1 MKRGFSFAATAASA
15 FLAGCTLVHVD
26 TDDAPPRLESGG
38 LIDGH
43 LALGVREDDE
53 LLQVDLFDGRSNGA
67 LGEITVWK
75 LLRVEVG
82 LLGVGLGV
90 GPFDAA
96 LGFGFYDPD
105 VPAFEP
111 PSRPVPAAPAE
122 EHDPEDE
129 LEAVP

>member
-15 FLAGCTLVHVD
+15 FLAGCTLVQVD
-26 TDDAPPRLESGG
+26 TDDAPPRVESGG

-53 LLQVDLFDGRSNGA
+53 LLQVDLFDGRSSGA
-67 LGEITVWK
+67 LGEITLWK

-82 LLGVGLGV
+82 LLGLGVGV

-96 LGFGFYDPD
+96 LGFGLYDPD
-105 VPAFEP
+105 LPEFEQ
-111 PSRPVPAAPAE
+111 PSKSSPAAPAE
-122 EHDPEDE
+122 EHETECE
-129 LEAVP
+129 LERAP

>member
-1 MKRGFSFAATAASA
+1 MKRGFSFLATAASA
-15 FLAGCTLVHVD
+15 LFAGCTLVHVD
-26 TDDAPPRLESGG
+26 TDDAPPRVESGG

-53 LLQVDLFDGRSNGA
+53 LLRVDLFDGRSPGA
-67 LGEITVWK
+67 LGELALWK

-82 LLGVGLGV
+82 LFGVGVGV

-96 LGFGFYDPD
+96 LGLGFYDPALPEFETR
-105 VPAFEP
+105 PA
-111 PSRPVPAAPAE
+111 SAPAAPAE
-122 EHDPEDE
+122 EPAAEPD